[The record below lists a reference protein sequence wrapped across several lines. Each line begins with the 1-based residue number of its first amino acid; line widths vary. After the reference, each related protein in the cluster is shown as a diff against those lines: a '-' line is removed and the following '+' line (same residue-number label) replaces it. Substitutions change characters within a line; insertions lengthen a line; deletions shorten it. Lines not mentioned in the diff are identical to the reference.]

1 MEIPTENSAGGVN
14 LNKLMKKSL
23 IMTILI
29 ATTFALYENFALMPE
44 YQGLDVGISDYIIN
58 SGLQDTGSLNLIT
71 AVLYDYRAFDSLGES
86 TVIFGA
92 VSGIVLILS
101 RKMLPVS
108 SKGLSFIVKRSLGI
122 MTPFIALFGF
132 YVITHGHLT
141 PGGGFQGGV
150 ILAAISII
158 FSIVYGSAFDYRRY
172 SPQTKTALE
181 TGGALTFLGLGLA
194 GIVME
199 GAFLHN
205 LGFLTAE
212 TGTLISAGSI
222 PYVNL
227 GVGFKVGAGLAIIFY
242 SMIQKTFEEDF

>member
-1 MEIPTENSAGGVN
+1 
-14 LNKLMKKSL
+14 MKKVL
-23 IMTILI
+23 IITILT
-29 ATTFALYENFALMPE
+29 ATTFALYENFTLMPE
-44 YQGLDVGISDYIIN
+44 YQGLTEGLSNYIIN

-194 GIVME
+194 GIFME

-222 PYVNL
+222 PYVNI

>member
-1 MEIPTENSAGGVN
+1 M
-14 LNKLMKKSL
+14 
-23 IMTILI
+23 ILFLLS
-29 ATTFALYENFALMPE
+29 FAFYENFALIPE
-44 YQGLDVGISDYIIN
+44 YKGLNDSLSNYIIK
-58 SGLQDTGSLNLIT
+58 SGLKDTGSLNLIT
-71 AVLYDYRAFDSLGES
+71 AILYDYRAFDSLGES

-122 MTPFIALFGF
+122 LTPFIALFGF
-132 YVITHGHLT
+132 YIITHGHLT

-181 TGGALTFLGLGLA
+181 TLGALTFLAIGLA
-194 GIVME
+194 GIVLE
-199 GAFLHN
+199 GSFLAN

-212 TGTLISAGSI
+212 TGSLISAGSI
-222 PYVNL
+222 PYINI

>member
-1 MEIPTENSAGGVN
+1 M
-14 LNKLMKKSL
+14 NKVMKK
-23 IMTILI
+23 ILI
-29 ATTFALYENFALMPE
+29 ITVLISTAAALYENFILIQD
-44 YQGLDVGISDYIIN
+44 YQGITEGVSNYIIN
-58 SGLQDTGSLNLIT
+58 SGLNDTGSLNLIT

-108 SKGLSFIVKRSLGI
+108 SKGLSFIVKRTLGI
-122 MTPFIALFGF
+122 MTPFIALFGL

-172 SPQTKTALE
+172 SPQTKTVLE
-181 TGGALTFLGLGLA
+181 TGGALTFLALGVA
-194 GIVME
+194 GIFME
-199 GAFLHN
+199 GFFLNN

-212 TGTLISAGSI
+212 TGSLISAGSI
-222 PYVNL
+222 PYINV

>member
-1 MEIPTENSAGGVN
+1 
-14 LNKLMKKSL
+14 MKKTL
-23 IMTILI
+23 IIFVFVI
-29 ATTFALYENFALMPE
+29 TTFALYENFILVPE
-44 YQGLDVGISDYIIN
+44 YQGLEKGISNYIIK
-58 SGLQDTGSLNLIT
+58 SGLKDTGSLNLIT

-108 SKGLSFIVKRSLGI
+108 SRGLSFIVKRTLGI
-122 MTPFIALFGF
+122 MTPFIALFGL

-181 TGGALTFLGLGLA
+181 TGGALTFLALGIA
-194 GIVME
+194 GIFME

-222 PYVNL
+222 PYINI

-242 SMIQKTFEEDF
+242 SMIQKTFKEDF

>member
-1 MEIPTENSAGGVN
+1 MEVSFLHKSFRENLAAAVF
-14 LNKLMKKSL
+14 LLTAYALFEK
-23 IMTILI
+23 
-29 ATTFALYENFALMPE
+29 FALIPG
-44 YQGLDVGISDYIIN
+44 YQGLEAGVSDYIIK
-58 SGLQDTGSLNLIT
+58 SGLKDTGSYNLIT

-86 TVIFGA
+86 IVIFGA

-108 SKGLSFIVKRSLGI
+108 SKGLSFIVKRTLGI

-132 YVITHGHLT
+132 YVIIHGHLS

-158 FSIVYGSAFDYRRY
+158 FNIVYGSAFDYRRY
-172 SPQTKTALE
+172 SPQTKTAIE
-181 TGGALTFLGLGLA
+181 SSGALIFLALGIA
-194 GIVME
+194 GVFLE
-199 GAFLHN
+199 GFFLEN

-212 TGTLISAGSI
+212 PGTLISAGSI
-222 PYVNL
+222 PYINL
-227 GVGFKVGAGLAIIFY
+227 GVGLKVGAGLAIIFY

>member
-1 MEIPTENSAGGVN
+1 M
-14 LNKLMKKSL
+14 NKLIKKIMSL
-23 IMTILI
+23 FIL
-29 ATTFALYENFALMPE
+29 AGVTYALYQNFSLMPE
-44 YQGLDVGISDYIIN
+44 YQGLNEGLSSYIIE
-58 SGLQDTGSLNLIT
+58 SGLNDTGSLNLIT

-108 SKGLSFIVKRSLGI
+108 SKGLSFIVKRTLGI
-122 MTPFIALFGF
+122 MTPFIALFGL

-181 TGGALTFLGLGLA
+181 TGGAMIFLGLGLA
-194 GIVME
+194 GIILE

-222 PYVNL
+222 PYINI

>member
-1 MEIPTENSAGGVN
+1 MHKNFKNITAVVVFI
-14 LNKLMKKSL
+14 LMG
-23 IMTILI
+23 I
-29 ATTFALYENFALMPE
+29 AFYENFQLMPA
-44 YQGLDVGISDYIIN
+44 YKGLGEGVSDYIIR
-58 SGLQDTGSLNLIT
+58 SGLSETGSLNLIT

-108 SKGLSFIVKRSLGI
+108 SRGLSFIVKRTLGI
-122 MTPFIALFGF
+122 ITPFIALFSI

-150 ILAAISII
+150 IFAAISII

-172 SPQTKTALE
+172 SPQMKTAFE
-181 TGGALTFLGLGLA
+181 TVGALTFLGLGIA
-194 GIVME
+194 GIFME
-199 GAFLHN
+199 GYFLHN

-222 PYVNL
+222 PYINM
-227 GVGFKVGAGLAIIFY
+227 GVGLKVGAGLAIIFY
-242 SMIQKTFEEDF
+242 SMIQKTFKEEI

>member
-1 MEIPTENSAGGVN
+1 MN
-14 LNKLMKKSL
+14 LNKLIKKIMSL
-23 IMTILI
+23 FIL
-29 ATTFALYENFALMPE
+29 AGVTYALYQNFSLMPE
-44 YQGLDVGISDYIIN
+44 YQGLNEGLSSYIIE
-58 SGLQDTGSLNLIT
+58 SGLNDTGSLNLIT

-108 SKGLSFIVKRSLGI
+108 SKGLSFIVKRTLGI
-122 MTPFIALFGF
+122 MTPFIALFGL

-181 TGGALTFLGLGLA
+181 TGGAMIFLGLGLA
-194 GIVME
+194 GIILE

-222 PYVNL
+222 PYINI

>member
-1 MEIPTENSAGGVN
+1 MDKFKKRILTIGILFFLSFAFYESFALIPEY
-14 LNKLMKKSL
+14 KSL
-23 IMTILI
+23 N
-29 ATTFALYENFALMPE
+29 E
-44 YQGLDVGISDYIIN
+44 GLSNYIIK
-58 SGLQDTGSLNLIT
+58 SGLKDTGSLNLIT
-71 AVLYDYRAFDSLGES
+71 AILYDYRAFDSLGES

-122 MTPFIALFGF
+122 LTPFIALFGF
-132 YVITHGHLT
+132 YIITHGHLT

-181 TGGALTFLGLGLA
+181 TLGALTFLAIGLA
-194 GIVME
+194 GIVLE
-199 GAFLHN
+199 GSFLAN

-212 TGTLISAGSI
+212 TGSLISAGSI
-222 PYVNL
+222 PYINL

>member
-1 MEIPTENSAGGVN
+1 M
-14 LNKLMKKSL
+14 NKLMKK
-23 IMTILI
+23 ILI
-29 ATTFALYENFALMPE
+29 NFILLAVAFALYKNFALMPE
-44 YQGLDVGISDYIIN
+44 YRGLTEGISDHIIK
-58 SGLQDTGSLNLIT
+58 SGLKETGSLNLIT

-132 YVITHGHLT
+132 YVITHGHLS

-181 TGGALTFLGLGLA
+181 TGGALTFLGFGIA
-194 GIVME
+194 GIFLE
-199 GAFLHN
+199 GFFLEN

-212 TGTLISAGSI
+212 QGTLISAGSI
-222 PYVNL
+222 PYVNI

>member
-1 MEIPTENSAGGVN
+1 M
-14 LNKLMKKSL
+14 NKLVKKTL
-23 IMTILI
+23 ITAVL
-29 ATTFALYENFALMPE
+29 AAAAFALYYNFSLLPG
-44 YQGLDVGISDYIIN
+44 YQDLEKGISDYIITY
-58 SGLQDTGSLNLIT
+58 GLHDTGSLNLIT

-108 SKGLSFIVKRSLGI
+108 SKGLSFIVKRTLGI

-132 YVITHGHLT
+132 YVITHGHLS

-172 SPQTKTALE
+172 SPQTKTVLE
-181 TGGALTFLGLGLA
+181 TGGALTFLVLGLA

-199 GAFLHN
+199 GAFLKN

-212 TGTLISAGSI
+212 RGTLISAGSI
-222 PYVNL
+222 PYINI

>member
-1 MEIPTENSAGGVN
+1 M
-14 LNKLMKKSL
+14 NKLMKKTL
-23 IMTILI
+23 IIFILL
-29 ATTFALYENFALMPE
+29 ATTFALYKNFALLPE
-44 YQGLDVGISDYIIN
+44 YRGLAEGVSDHIIK
-58 SGLQDTGSLNLIT
+58 SGLEETGSLNLIT
-71 AVLYDYRAFDSLGES
+71 SVLYDYRAFDSLGES

-108 SKGLSFIVKRSLGI
+108 SKGLSFIVKRTLGI

-132 YVITHGHLT
+132 YVISHGHLS

-181 TGGALTFLGLGLA
+181 TGGALTFLAFGIA
-194 GIVME
+194 GIFME
-199 GAFLHN
+199 GFFLEN

-212 TGTLISAGSI
+212 QGTLISAGSI
-222 PYVNL
+222 PYVNI

-242 SMIQKTFEEDF
+242 SMIQKTFE

>member
-1 MEIPTENSAGGVN
+1 
-14 LNKLMKKSL
+14 LNKLIKKIMSL
-23 IMTILI
+23 FIL
-29 ATTFALYENFALMPE
+29 AGVTYALYQNFSLMPE
-44 YQGLDVGISDYIIN
+44 YQGLNEGLSSYIIE
-58 SGLQDTGSLNLIT
+58 SGLNDTGSLNLIT

-108 SKGLSFIVKRSLGI
+108 SKGLSFIVKRTLGI
-122 MTPFIALFGF
+122 MTPFIALFGL

-181 TGGALTFLGLGLA
+181 TGGAMIFLGLGLA
-194 GIVME
+194 GIILE

-222 PYVNL
+222 PYINI

>member
-1 MEIPTENSAGGVN
+1 VEI
-14 LNKLMKKSL
+14 LNKLMKKTL
-23 IMTILI
+23 ITAVLMGV
-29 ATTFALYENFALMPE
+29 AYALYYNFALMPE
-44 YQGLDVGISDYIIN
+44 YQGLDQGLSDYIIK
-58 SGLQDTGSLNLIT
+58 SGLSDTGSLNLIT

-108 SKGLSFIVKRSLGI
+108 SKGLSFIVKRTLGI

-194 GIVME
+194 GILME

-222 PYVNL
+222 PYINI

>member
-1 MEIPTENSAGGVN
+1 MKQKLQHIIVIIILTISGAAVFFN
-14 LNKLMKKSL
+14 LKV
-23 IMTILI
+23 MTIYKDI
-29 ATTFALYENFALMPE
+29 P
-44 YQGLDVGISDYIIN
+44 GGISRYII
-58 SGLQDTGSLNLIT
+58 SFGLQDTGSLNLVT
-71 AVLYDYRAFDSLGES
+71 AILYDYRAFDSMGES

-108 SKGLSFIVKRSLGI
+108 SKGLSFIVKRTLGI
-122 MTPFIALFGF
+122 MTPFIALFSI

-172 SPQTKTALE
+172 SPQTKTVLE
-181 TGGALTFLGLGLA
+181 TVGAMTFLGFGLA

-199 GAFLHN
+199 GAFLNN

-212 TGTLISAGSI
+212 KGTLISAGSI
-222 PYVNL
+222 PYINI